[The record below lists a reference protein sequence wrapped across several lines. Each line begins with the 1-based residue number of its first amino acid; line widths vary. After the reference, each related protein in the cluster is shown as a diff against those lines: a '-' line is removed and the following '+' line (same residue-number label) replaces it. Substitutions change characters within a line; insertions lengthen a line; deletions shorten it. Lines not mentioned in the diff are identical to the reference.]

1 MTKFPDM
8 DAVGADFTVYQKLVP
23 EYALPMT
30 RRAQAELQSLLFDED
45 GKPLPEREA
54 GRNIRMFQERIRS
67 KIEQLAPNLI
77 WHSKLHEV
85 PEGGRMVTVG
95 STEEEFERSP
105 RTDLKAFQEI
115 LTAGTERMAFKRG
128 EQYVTARNIVID
140 PANISNTLLEN
151 LGLTEFIPPKGM
163 KREKQLAHRAKAIP
177 AIKEMLEGLEAF
189 TLSHELERSKLR
201 YFRLFR
207 VNGGKN
213 GGMVLGTQ
221 VIGDQKILFLTDLH
235 GAHRRI
241 GHIFKGY
248 DEEISTLQA
257 IQSTVRDVDVSIS
270 TEWQKTKDPLRIQEV
285 KAQLLGLVDK
295 LRFVTNAHKK
305 KMKEQIEAAVTMETV
320 YTRPAKRKP
329 TLGGVMKVVRPA
341 KTIVALNPGATRARI
356 NTSHLHV
363 GKRIEE
369 IAAIKQYLIED
380 ETRVQTYIEGQSR
393 PFVEFYDT
401 VNQLHEQLKVY
412 QLDRPMTEKERARVI
427 ANLGSLER
435 RCSFASTPIMMFEP
449 YQTFGA
455 VMIGYIHHTVE
466 ALQRGEE
473 PSARN
478 EAAGE
483 FTKIY
488 LITKI
493 QRFYSELQALY
504 VEFFSGNK
512 TPNFDALVEKISTM
526 DLMLSKKTIAPRIA
540 TGDFNKVFGE
550 LYHLVNSIR
559 SRARKAK
566 SSQIE
571 SNDTKAIRQYVKE
584 MHDRIKNFDF
594 VELMGKIGREP
605 APTPPGAPAPRES
618 GTTVSEPVSPE
629 AVSKIAAGNVRKALA
644 EDPYQ
649 EQGHEQAPG
658 TGADDDLKKEAG

>member
-8 DAVGADFTVYQKLVP
+8 GSVGEDFTRYQELVP
-23 EYALPMT
+23 EYALPMSK
-30 RRAQAELQSLLFDED
+30 RAQAELQSLMFDGD
-45 GKPLPEREA
+45 GKSLPEREA
-54 GRNIRMFQERIRS
+54 ARNILIFQQRIRA
-67 KIEQLAPNLI
+67 KIAQLEPNLL

-85 PEGGRMVTVG
+85 RDGGQMVTVG
-95 STEEEFERSP
+95 SSEAEFEAAP
-105 RTDLKAFQEI
+105 RTELKAFQEI
-115 LTAGTERMAFKRG
+115 LTAETERMAFKRG
-128 EQYVTARNIVID
+128 EKFVTARDIIID
-140 PANISNTLLEN
+140 PALITNTLLEN
-151 LGLTEFIPPKGM
+151 LGLGEFVPPKGT
-163 KREKQLAHRAKAIP
+163 KREAQVAHRAKAIP

-189 TLSHELERSKLR
+189 TLSHEHERSKMR

-241 GHIFKGY
+241 GHIFRGY
-248 DEEISTLQA
+248 DEEISILQS

-270 TEWQKTKDPLRIQEV
+270 TEWQKTKDPQRIQEV
-285 KAQLLGLVDK
+285 KDQLKGLVDK

-320 YTRPAKRKP
+320 YTRPARRKP
-329 TLGGVMKVVRPA
+329 TLGGVMKVVRPS

-369 IAAIKQYLIED
+369 IAAIKRYLIED

-393 PFVEFYDT
+393 PFTEFYDT
-401 VNQLHEQLKVY
+401 VNQLHEQFKVY
-412 QLDRPMTEKERARVI
+412 QLDRPLTEKERGKVI
-427 ANLGSLER
+427 TNLRSLER

-455 VMIGYIHHTVE
+455 VMVGYIDRTTR
-466 ALQRGEE
+466 ALEKGED
-473 PSARN
+473 PVARQ
-478 EAAGE
+478 EAATE

-488 LITKI
+488 LVTKI

-504 VEFFSGNK
+504 AEFFSGDRTK
-512 TPNFDALVEKISTM
+512 TPDFDALTQKISAM
-526 DLMLSKKTIAPRIA
+526 DLMLSKKTIAPLVA

-566 SSQIE
+566 SSQLE
-571 SNDTKAIRQYVKE
+571 NNDTKAIRQYVKE
-584 MHDRIKNFDF
+584 MHDRIKSFDF
-594 VELMGKIGREP
+594 VELMGRIGRTP
-605 APTPPGAPAPRES
+605 APTPPNPQAPRES
-618 GTTVSEPVSPE
+618 ETTIVSPPPVTVE
-629 AVSKIAAGNVRKALA
+629 SVVKTAVGDVRKAM
-644 EDPYQ
+644 EDD
-649 EQGHEQAPG
+649 GSDSKKQAG
-658 TGADDDLKKEAG
+658 

>member
-1 MTKFPDM
+1 MSKFPDM
-8 DAVGADFTVYQKLVP
+8 DAVGADFRRYQELVP
-23 EYALPMT
+23 EYALPMSK
-30 RRAQAELQSLLFDED
+30 RAQAELQSLMFDED
-45 GKPLPEREA
+45 GKDLPEREA
-54 GRNIRMFQERIRS
+54 ARNIRMFQERVRA
-67 KIEQLAPNLI
+67 KIVQLEPNLI
-77 WHSKLHEV
+77 WHGKLHEV
-85 PEGGRMVTVG
+85 REGNQKITVG
-95 STEEEFERSP
+95 SSDAEFEAAP

-115 LTAGTERMAFKRG
+115 LTAGTERMAFRRG
-128 EQYVTARNIVID
+128 EKFVTARTIIID

-151 LGLTEFIPPKGM
+151 LGLTEFIPPKGT
-163 KREKQLAHRAKAIP
+163 KREAQLAYRAKAIP
-177 AIKEMLEGLEAF
+177 PIKEMLEGLEAF

-207 VNGGKN
+207 VNGGEN
-213 GGMVLGTQ
+213 GGKVLGTQ

-248 DEEISTLQA
+248 DEEISVLQA

-270 TEWQKTKDPLRIQEV
+270 TEWQKTKDPQRIQEV
-285 KAQLLGLVDK
+285 KDQLKGLVDK

-320 YTRPAKRKP
+320 YTRPARRKP

-369 IAAIKQYLIED
+369 ITAIKQYLIED

-393 PFVEFYDT
+393 PFTEFYET
-401 VNQLHEQLKVY
+401 VNRLHEQLKVY
-412 QLDRPMTEKERARVI
+412 RVDRPLTEKERSKVI
-427 ANLGSLER
+427 TNLRSLER

-455 VMIGYIHHTVE
+455 VMVGYIARTTQ
-466 ALQRGEE
+466 ALEKGED
-473 PSARN
+473 PVARQ
-478 EAAGE
+478 EAAE
-483 FTKIY
+483 AFTKIY
-488 LITKI
+488 LVTKI

-504 VEFFSGNK
+504 TEFFSGNK
-512 TPNFDALVEKISTM
+512 TPDFDALIQKISTM
-526 DLMLSKKTIAPRIA
+526 DLMLSKKTIAPQVA

-566 SSQIE
+566 TSQVE

-584 MHDRIKNFDF
+584 MHDRIKSFDF
-594 VELMGKIGREP
+594 VELMGRIGRTP
-605 APTPPGAPAPRES
+605 VPTPPGPQAPRES
-618 GTTVSEPVSPE
+618 ETTVSEPVSPE
-629 AVSKIAAGNVRKALA
+629 VVSRVAAGNVRKALA
-644 EDPYQ
+644 ADQDQAQTTDAAEEQ
-649 EQGHEQAPG
+649 E
-658 TGADDDLKKEAG
+658 KEAG